1 MVSIVFDDEKR
12 GGVGREALR
21 SVVRAAFS
29 MRRKTLLNNLS
40 AFFKTD
46 KAVLKDMLE
55 KLGFSP
61 DVRGESLS
69 PEDFLRLSSE
79 LEGLKAV

>member
-1 MVSIVFDDEKR
+1 M
-12 GGVGREALR
+12 R

-40 AFFKTD
+40 AFFKAD

-69 PEDFLRLSSE
+69 PEDFCGLRLS
-79 LEGLKAV
+79 LKA